1 MLLAACRQLN
11 ALRKTL
17 SASIG
22 YFVQYSHFN
31 PFLLFTSPRLVQTD
45 TDSHSFACSMT
56 WMGRDRSGYR
66 AEWRFR
72 TSFSLERLCLH
83 QQSSWASGWQLSRLA
98 PANILDEMHTVF
110 RLLKERVRGRTSLMR
125 DLDHRS
131 RAAST
136 LSFRFIGM
144 YQRLLHP
151 SIHSKSS

>member
-1 MLLAACRQLN
+1 MLLAAWRQSN

-45 TDSHSFACSMT
+45 TDCIFCLFMMT
-56 WMGRDRSGYR
+56 WMGRDRSGNR
-66 AEWRFR
+66 IEWRSL
-72 TSFSLERLCLH
+72 TSFSLEQQLL

-151 SIHSKSS
+151 SIHSKFS